1 MRKKLL
7 SEAQVRRFQS
17 LASIKPLNEMYNEE
31 KHEDKMEETYGDKAH
46 MKNDKAHMKH
56 DAMEEMAYK
65 KEDEEAN
72 ESLYEEE
79 DDMDDDADVSIDEDL
94 VEKFMEAA
102 ETIQEIADALG
113 GEAGDMDDDDLGGDL
128 DDDKPADDMD
138 MGGDA
143 DDKPEPSPLEE
154 EEVLEE
160 ALRGIQY
167 IPSQKE
173 IVSTVAQRVAKR
185 LQEAKRA
192 QAKLNKALGKRK

>member
-46 MKNDKAHMKH
+46 MKDDKAHMKH
-56 DAMEEMAYK
+56 DAMEETAYK
-65 KEDEEAN
+65 KEDEKMEA
-72 ESLYEEE
+72 LYEEE

-128 DDDKPADDMD
+128 DDEKPADDMD